1 MFGTMVKSWYTCKDE
16 EVKFT
21 LSQEVRV
28 AFILI
33 QGVELVK
40 SVMPNISVNTLC
52 VWWILIWTY
61 QAFWL
66 KVIKWFL

>member
-1 MFGTMVKSWYTCKDE
+1 
-16 EVKFT
+16 

-52 VWWILIWTY
+52 V
-61 QAFWL
+61 
-66 KVIKWFL
+66 